1 MLTYREREIVYNFVF
16 DELIQAKLVDNLL
29 VQRSNW
35 LLLSC
40 EATLVGLYF
49 AHNRVKMQEV
59 S

>member
-35 LLLSC
+35 LLLSF